1 MSIMTDDPKRFA
13 LLKTVYL
20 ARSENQTLKPYE
32 MGGFRLHRSQV
43 LIRLKGINNRDT
55 ADRLRGL
62 LIFVPIEE
70 AIPLEEGEFFL
81 FQLMGMRV
89 QTDDGR
95 QLGTIQDIIQT
106 GANDVFLVNGEEM
119 GEILLPDTEEVV
131 LSIDGSERLVTV
143 KLIPGLL
150 PD

>member
-1 MSIMTDDPKRFA
+1 MTEDPNRFA
-13 LLKTVYL
+13 VLKSVYL
-20 ARSENQTLKPYE
+20 ARNENQTLKPYE
-32 MGGFRLHRSQV
+32 MAGFRLHRSQV
-43 LIRLKGINNRDT
+43 LIRLKGINDRDK

-62 LIFVPIEE
+62 LIFVPFEE

-89 QTDDGR
+89 QTDSGR
-95 QLGTIQDIIQT
+95 LLGTIQDIIQT
-106 GANDVFLVNGEEM
+106 GANDVFVVNGEDL
-119 GEILLPDTEEVV
+119 GEVLLPDTEEVV